1 MDNLDKKNAKLE
13 KLVKELKQKLEKKYN
28 IFNKTKKI

>member
-13 KLVKELKQKLEKKYN
+13 KIVKELKQKLEKKY
-28 IFNKTKKI
+28 IIT

>member
-13 KLVKELKQKLEKKYN
+13 KIVKELKQKLEKKYS
-28 IFNKTKKI
+28 IFNKNQKK